1 MQQLIRISE
10 VFAPLH
16 GEILER
22 IGVTRAKRLGT
33 EYYLFDHDETL
44 PASDDPCSLFIRWH
58 MLVQHAWP
66 CCPDKMEDFIEKSC
80 HTLRQK
86 FAPGEPQNVHFSSF
100 LPGSPLPYYK
110 RLATQLRSRCLQVF
124 PPLPATK
131 DPESQN
137 PNDLTLFGFVGK
149 EGLYAGLSTPRACG
163 GFYAGGSKFISQQG
177 EHSISRAGAKI
188 AEALHFIQLHHPALP
203 SAARWLE
210 LGASPGGMTAE
221 LLHRGYSVTA
231 VDRAPLD
238 SRIAHHPQLDFYPEN
253 AATFIAPR
261 GVTYDALLCDLN
273 GDAEDSLRIACRQI
287 PALHSGSLI
296 VFTLKNHKA
305 ATLTERLALHQAIL
319 RQAAQ
324 ASLQLV
330 AQTHLT
336 YNRNE
341 FTLFWKTP

>member
-22 IGVTRAKRLGT
+22 LGIMRAKRLGN
-33 EYYLFDHDETL
+33 EYFLFDQEETV
-44 PASDDPCSLFIRWH
+44 PTFDDPCSLFVRWR
-58 MLVQHAWP
+58 MPIQHGWP
-66 CCPDKMEDFIEKSC
+66 CCPEKMEDFVEKSC
-80 HTLRQK
+80 HTLWQK
-86 FAPGEPQNVHFSSF
+86 FAPGEPQNMHFSSF
-100 LPGSPLPYYK
+100 LPGSPQPYYK
-110 RLATQLRSRCLQVF
+110 RLATQLRSRCLQIF
-124 PPLPATK
+124 PPLTATK
-131 DPESQN
+131 DPEAQN

-163 GFYAGGSKFISQQG
+163 GFYAGGSKFIRQQS

-188 AEALHFIQLHHPALP
+188 AEALHFIKLHHSALP
-203 SAARWLE
+203 EQASWLE

-221 LLHRGYSVTA
+221 LLQRGYSVTA

-238 SRIAHHPQLDFYPEN
+238 PRIAGHPRLHFYAEN
-253 AATFIAPR
+253 AATFLAPH
-261 GVTYDALLCDLN
+261 GHAYDALLCDLN
-273 GDAEDSLRIACRQI
+273 GDAEESLRIACRQI
-287 PALHSGSLI
+287 PALHSGALV

-305 ATLTERLALHQAIL
+305 ATLEERLQLHQSIL
-319 RQAAQ
+319 AQARR
-324 ASLQLV
+324 ASLQLI